1 MGASTV
7 LERRGAEIAIG
18 TATKNAQAA
27 PTVDGGACAA
37 LIDSRAGEG

>member
-7 LERRGAEIAIG
+7 LERRGAEIATGI
-18 TATKNAQAA
+18 ATKNAQAA
-27 PTVDGGACAA
+27 TTIDACAA